1 MYTHRM
7 GTYVCW
13 VKAFGR
19 NRLLYLSAVTVMR
32 LDTRI
37 TIIIQR
43 WDSYF
48 LKVTR
53 YLLHITKCNSL
64 QLHITQEIK

>member
-13 VKAFGR
+13 VKTFRR

-32 LDTRI
+32 LDTKI

-53 YLLHITKCNSL
+53 YLLLLPTSNKM
-64 QLHITQEIK
+64 

>member
-1 MYTHRM
+1 M
-7 GTYVCW
+7 YVCW
-13 VKAFGR
+13 VKTFR
-19 NRLLYLSAVTVMR
+19 KNRLLYLSAVTVMR
-32 LDTRI
+32 LDTKI

-53 YLLHITKCNSL
+53 YLLLLPITKSNSL
-64 QLHITQEIK
+64 QLHATIPPN